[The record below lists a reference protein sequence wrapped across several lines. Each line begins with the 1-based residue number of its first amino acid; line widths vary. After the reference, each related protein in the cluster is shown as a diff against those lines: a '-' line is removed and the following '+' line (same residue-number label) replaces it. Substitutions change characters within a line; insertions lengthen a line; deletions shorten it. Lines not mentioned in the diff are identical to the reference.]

1 MNELAFGIGH
11 AAVVCREISREL
23 ALAGRAT
30 ASKENGMMLEPKQLS
45 FKRYLTHSPAFHNPN
60 PAARCFVF

>member
-11 AAVVCREISREL
+11 AAVVCRETSREL

-30 ASKENGMMLEPKQLS
+30 LSSENGMMLEPKQLT
-45 FKRYLTHSPAFHNPN
+45 FKR
-60 PAARCFVF
+60 